1 VAHIVHPINSTPNQ
15 GIRMFAAKQGEGQGG
30 APPPRAFVVEDDVMM
45 LRLLSEVVASVGLE
59 PLTFTRLST
68 ARRALHERV
77 PAVLLVDD
85 DLPDGRGADLVREL
99 RADPRTRNVKA
110 IVCTSAGPSRRR
122 QISQLAPVIAKPFAV
137 DQLESALREVA
148 AAPPS

>member
-1 VAHIVHPINSTPNQ
+1 
-15 GIRMFAAKQGEGQGG
+15 MFAAKQGGNQGG
-30 APPPRAFVVEDDVMM
+30 GPPPRAFVVEDDVMM
-45 LRLLSEVVASVGLE
+45 LRLLSEIAASVGLE
-59 PLTFTRLST
+59 PLAFTRLSA

-85 DLPDGRGADLVREL
+85 DLPDGRGADLVSEL
-99 RADPRTRNVKA
+99 RADPRTRHVRA

-122 QISQLAPVIAKPFAV
+122 QIAQLAPVIAKPFAV

-148 AAPPS
+148 TARPS